1 MLINDASITGSLIVN
16 ASASLQN
23 ISLGGNIIPDE
34 TNLRNLGSTDK
45 YFKEIYVSTGSI
57 NFVDDGTIVA
67 ILNSDTLGALQNNTA
82 SANSRLAAI
91 ENFTSSLDA
100 TYTTDAELNASSST
114 LTSNINTKLN
124 SSSFNSFTAS
134 VSATNAFTSSATARL
149 NALETTS
156 ASVDTLNTAQ
166 NSRLGSLEQK
176 TGSLA
181 TTGSN
186 TFYGTQIISGTTW
199 IAGDFIVQGS
209 SSIQNITGSSIN
221 IGTNI
226 INVNTA
232 NPAVRYAGLSV
243 QDSGSANG
251 VTGSLLWDSSCNRW
265 IYSNPSTI
273 GYSGGMLLSGPRTQ
287 TLGTEPTLTCNYI
300 AKSGGGDHLYDSCI
314 IDDGTT
320 VCVNA
325 NLRGSSTISA
335 TSLRSNGVGTFGFNT
350 TDNGEFQ
357 IYGTA
362 LDGMI
367 MAGRGSSND
376 MVITNKN
383 GSDVFRIPTGTI
395 IANFIGSV
403 CAPSFIG
410 GTLGLSTTTADY
422 AATITNVQD
431 SSQGLLIRATDNDTS
446 LYLLNLQS
454 SPGATCQSWID
465 RFSVNKAGN
474 ANIGG
479 NLIINGGTLL
489 MNCDTTTSSDAR
501 INFYTKSSS
510 TGDRVALYGY
520 NLSATTTN
528 CEISYQAFGYCT
540 LNNQGYIN
548 FQTKNTSGW
557 CNTMYLIN
565 GRVGIGVANPS
576 VKLQIDGSLTLKSSS
591 NQSVQIWN
599 DGSVG
604 ANIGGNL
611 EFRGTYRNSDN
622 DSVIYGKIFG
632 GKENSSDG
640 NFAGYL
646 SFSTY
651 EYPNSLAERLRISSS
666 GIACFSNTICSA
678 NLSTSG
684 FLKAHNSMKTFV
696 VEKNLDE
703 RLSNSNY
710 FRMTSSSGGFQVIVY
725 SFSQNVGVGWSGSQI
740 FQAVSA
746 PYWGGWVGSS
756 ANVSQ
761 IGGESGVISSAVIGN
776 DGTITFRVNT
786 GNNGTNTQGTIRS
799 YIQVN
804 AFNIDGVTLTA
815 L

>member
-1 MLINDASITGSLIVN
+1 MLQYNPSISGSLSVTGSLIVTN
-16 ASASLQN
+16 GVIGTVNGVDIQIFSSSISQVVTNIQTATGSQDERLTSIESFTSSVSTTNTFTSSTSARLSALETSSAS
-23 ISLGGNIIPDE
+23 
-34 TNLRNLGSTDK
+34 
-45 YFKEIYVSTGSI
+45 V
-57 NFVDDGTIVA
+57 
-67 ILNSDTLGALQNNTA
+67 DTLNTNQ
-82 SANSRLAAI
+82 NSRLG
-91 ENFTSSLDA
+91 SLEIVSA
-100 TYTTDAELNASSST
+100 
-114 LTSNINTKLN
+114 SNISRIT
-124 SSSFNSFTAS
+124 
-134 VSATNAFTSSATARL
+134 
-149 NALETTS
+149 ALETTS
-156 ASVDTLNTAQ
+156 ASVDTLNTTQ
-166 NSRLGSLEQK
+166 NNRLGSLEEK

-186 TFYGTQIISGTTW
+186 TFYGQQIFSGSLYVQ
-199 IAGDFIVQGS
+199 DNLIVQGS
-209 SSIQNITGSSIN
+209 SSLQNITASAVS

-226 INVNTA
+226 VYLNTDT
-232 NPAVRYAGLSV
+232 PAVRFAGLTV
-243 QDSGSANG
+243 QDSGSSAG
-251 VTGSLLWDSSCNRW
+251 VTGSMLWDSLCNRW
-265 IYSNPSTI
+265 IYSNPSGV
-273 GYSGGMLLSGPRTQ
+273 GYSGGMLLSGPRATN
-287 TLGTEPTLTCNYI
+287 LGEEPTLTCNYI
-300 AKSGGGDHLYDSCI
+300 AKSGGGDHLYNSCI
-314 IDDGTT
+314 VDDGTT
-320 VCVNA
+320 ICVK
-325 NLRGSSTISA
+325 G
-335 TSLRSNGVGTFGFNT
+335 
-350 TDNGEFQ
+350 
-357 IYGTA
+357 
-362 LDGMI
+362 
-367 MAGRGSSND
+367 
-376 MVITNKN
+376 
-383 GSDVFRIPTGTI
+383 
-395 IANFIGSV
+395 NFIGTGAFNLNSSTPTLKLTDCGATGNSGDV
-403 CAPSFIG
+403 YLRAEKTGVGYNNLTTVAYSYNLTGGSSETSFLNIGSSGISCFFSTICTPLLSINSTSASPAILLNNTSG
-410 GTLGLSTTTADY
+410 GTKADL
-422 AATITNVQD
+422 TITENTGFILNSYEGAGARGIDLRVGGTSGLMITSGNNVC
-431 SSQGLLIRATDNDTS
+431 L
-446 LYLLNLQS
+446 
-454 SPGATCQSWID
+454 
-465 RFSVNKAGN
+465 
-474 ANIGG
+474 GG
-479 NLIINGGTLL
+479 NLIVNGGTLL
-489 MNCDTTTSSDAR
+489 MNCDTTTASDAR

-520 NLSATTTN
+520 NLSATTSN

-599 DGSVG
+599 DGPVG

-632 GKENSSDG
+632 GKENASDG

-651 EYPNSLAERLRISSS
+651 EYPNSLAERLRINSS

-678 NLSTSG
+678 NLSSSG
-684 FLKAHNSMKTFV
+684 FLKAHGSMKTFI